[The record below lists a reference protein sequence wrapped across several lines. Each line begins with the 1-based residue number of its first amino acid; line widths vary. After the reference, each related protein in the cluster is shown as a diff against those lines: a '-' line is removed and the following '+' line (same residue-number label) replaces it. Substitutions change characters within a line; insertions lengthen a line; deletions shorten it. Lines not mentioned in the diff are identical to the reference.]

1 VGSDVQQSAILAS
14 APLDEEV
21 EVDRKAVDMWAL
33 HLGAVK
39 AVSTVDSSAW
49 NSILSLWNGMACV
62 PKPVACPWVDL
73 GDGQYWYLR
82 RAAVAVGRVVLR

>member
-1 VGSDVQQSAILAS
+1 VGFDVQQSAISAS
-14 APLDEEV
+14 ALPGEEV

-33 HLGAVK
+33 RLGAVK

-49 NSILSLWNGMACV
+49 NSILSLWNERVCV
-62 PKPVACPWVDL
+62 PKPVACLWVDL

-82 RAAVAVGRVVLR
+82 RAALAVSHGVLR